1 MKKLS
6 LALMYLC
13 LLAAF
18 CCGISELL
26 FVDKAPRPSEEEN
39 RMLSGFPALSAQSL
53 LSGDFMDGIESY
65 LSDAFFCRS
74 GAAAFSDSLTGLF
87 SVPDDSPDTGAID
100 EALLGDE
107 PAAEA
112 GQEETQSAA
121 LTEEAAAVETPAA
134 LRAEARDATFW
145 LLDENGNKI
154 PLMNFPAAQLQS
166 FAAILDAYRAEL
178 PAWGTLHFANVPVSS
193 VAHNITNRKQ
203 YVGWDTDTDEVL
215 QGLVGE
221 GVYIYDPTDFLDPA
235 SPDFY
240 LYYYVEDHHWTPWGA
255 SLCADA
261 FARGLGLAPITFEQY
276 HLRIPGSGK
285 GPYTIDQ
292 LRGQRWLPGLTEV
305 IVPTSPAECCVISH
319 MDQRKPG
326 IFVTYEEKGY
336 SCYYGG
342 MRGPW
347 RLAETGNCTGRRALV
362 IGDSFSLPLAVF
374 MAPYYDIV
382 LSTDLRDSLYDIE
395 SSGADVATYI
405 REYEIDDIFIVYS
418 SYYPFCGD
426 RVQGRLAR
434 HLHET
439 GAES

>member
-1 MKKLS
+1 
-6 LALMYLC
+6 
-13 LLAAF
+13 
-18 CCGISELL
+18 
-26 FVDKAPRPSEEEN
+26 
-39 RMLSGFPALSAQSL
+39 
-53 LSGDFMDGIESY
+53 
-65 LSDAFFCRS
+65 
-74 GAAAFSDSLTGLF
+74 
-87 SVPDDSPDTGAID
+87 
-100 EALLGDE
+100 
-107 PAAEA
+107 
-112 GQEETQSAA
+112 
-121 LTEEAAAVETPAA
+121 
-134 LRAEARDATFW
+134 
-145 LLDENGNKI
+145 
-154 PLMNFPAAQLQS
+154 MNFPAAQLQS

-255 SLCADA
+255 SLRADA

-292 LRGQRWLPGLTEV
+292 LRGQRGLPGLTEV